1 MRRRSVI
8 AAAATCAVAGCIS
21 PSDGS
26 DRDLQPSNDTD
37 TPHEGPDP
45 EDVSERFDG
54 VGDGDPSGSHE
65 SPDSR
70 GRERNAVLNA
80 RWVEYNPED
89 SGADPYPTDQP
100 PIAEYDVLLELF
112 DRAADADE
120 WEPPGTRTR
129 TAEPRLGD
137 TVVETVSIERGEEI
151 VDDIRGL
158 ENESETQPP
167 GRYFD
172 HEGTLTAF
180 HMYFED

>member
-8 AAAATCAVAGCIS
+8 AAAATCAVAGCTS

-37 TPHEGPDP
+37 TPHEGPDSEDTIENP
-45 EDVSERFDG
+45 ET
-54 VGDGDPSGSHE
+54 
-65 SPDSR
+65 R

-120 WEPPGTRTR
+120 WESPGTTTR